1 MKNKLFY
8 SSLVGLTLGTIG
20 FSTLKFNTQQVLAK
34 TRFAKVISY
43 KKLSNSPY
51 NVNGGYIYTNARLI
65 KKSHDASNYLNQTFY
80 ALESAKVKKTNGKIA
95 IYYYLRSSNGKIK
108 GWIWNGNVSKKVI
121 ISSAPITSPASSQ
134 ESNNQD
140 VDNYAQQKSDINNML
155 TIARS
160 MDSED
165 QDYVLSNFEG
175 ITPKTAYSDISS
187 GISEMSNDVTNYDT
201 KNEVI
206 LDAQAI
212 QRAYQLFNNR
222 FDSTTNNDLS
232 AFSSRLNDALSEND
246 TDSISSAA
254 SNLADELSTAVSNLD

>member
-51 NVNGGYIYTNARLI
+51 NVNGGYIYTNARLN
-65 KKSHDASNYLNQTFY
+65 KKSHDASHYLNKTFY
-80 ALESAKVKKTNGKIA
+80 ALESAKVKKNNGKIA
-95 IYYYLRSSNGKIK
+95 IYYYLKSSNGKIK
-108 GWIWNGNVSKKVI
+108 GWIWSGNVSKKVI
-121 ISSAPITSPASSQ
+121 IPSAPEFPTSSQ
-134 ESNNQD
+134 NSNNQN

-155 TIARS
+155 AIVRS

-175 ITPKTAYSDISS
+175 ITPKNAYSDISD
-187 GISEMSNDVTNYDT
+187 GISEMSNDITNYDT

-212 QRAYQLFNNR
+212 QKTYQLFNNR
-222 FDSTTNNDLS
+222 FDSTANNDLS
-232 AFSSRLNDALSEND
+232 ALSSRLNDAFSEND

-254 SNLADELSTAVSNLD
+254 SNLADELSTAVLNLG